1 MIRFQKLPNME
12 GQLPYKVCLWLD
24 QVQNMLTNGGFT
36 NRPDDNT
43 EAGLIHNI
51 YKPKGAE

>member
-1 MIRFQKLPNME
+1 ME

-43 EAGLIHNI
+43 EAGAIHNI